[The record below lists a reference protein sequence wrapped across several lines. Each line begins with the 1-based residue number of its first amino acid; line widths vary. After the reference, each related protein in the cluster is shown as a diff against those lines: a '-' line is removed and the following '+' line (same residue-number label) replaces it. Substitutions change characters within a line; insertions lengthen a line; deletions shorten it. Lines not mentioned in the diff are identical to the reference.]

1 MVIGRWFVV
10 EKADGDYLKMI
21 IVPDGRYRSSF
32 VLYYKGDFFWG
43 EYGKKLGDLSG
54 GHPGGSVVSS
64 QDVVIPF

>member
-1 MVIGRWFVV
+1 MG
-10 EKADGDYLKMI
+10 G
-21 IVPDGRYRSSF
+21 IVAHLCCITREIF
-32 VLYYKGDFFWG
+32 LG